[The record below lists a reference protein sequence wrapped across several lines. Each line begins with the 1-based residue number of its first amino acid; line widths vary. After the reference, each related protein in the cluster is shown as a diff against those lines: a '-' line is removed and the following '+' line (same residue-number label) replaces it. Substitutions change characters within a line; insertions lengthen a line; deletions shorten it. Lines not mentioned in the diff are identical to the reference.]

1 MFKIDCI
8 KEHSGVNTRAYID
21 KKTGEEKHMHSQNLF
36 AHLGG
41 PFPEQVTVTIENPN
55 EPIPLGS
62 YKLNPSAVKVAQF
75 GRLEFDGFN
84 IEKSLVPF

>member
-8 KEHSGVNTRAYID
+8 KEHSIVNTRPYID
-21 KKTGEEKHMHSQNLF
+21 KKTGEQKHMYSQNLF

-41 PFPEQVTVTIENPN
+41 PFPEQITVTIDDPN
-55 EPIPLGS
+55 APIQIGS
-62 YKLNPSAVKVAQF
+62 YKLLPSAVKVAQY

-84 IEKSLVPF
+84 VEKSLIPA

>member
-1 MFKIDCI
+1 MFKLDCI
-8 KEHSGVNTRAYID
+8 KDHSAVNTRAYID
-21 KKTGEEKHMHSQNLF
+21 KKTGEQKHMHSQNLF

-41 PFPEQVTVTIENPN
+41 PFPEQVTVTIENAN

-62 YKLNPSAVKVAQF
+62 YKLKPSAVKVAQF